1 MSFDKL
7 TKHEQLALVLQSEH
21 FAQIT
26 DIPDGE
32 NMTFKSVVPLPGGRS
47 QLVFVQAN
55 DVTYQLSSPFAE
67 VADFSAERAL
77 NVNFTLFGVSVVFGR
92 YSLVLTNLVEMFSLE
107 PFLQSFATLA
117 NFADNIE
124 QMIGGADEL

>member
-1 MSFDKL
+1 MSIDKL

-21 FAQIT
+21 FTRIE
-26 DIPDGE
+26 DEPDNT
-32 NMTFKSVVPLPGGRS
+32 NMTFKSVVPLPEGRS

-92 YSLVLTNLVEMFSLE
+92 YSLVLTNLVEMFSIE

-124 QMIGGADEL
+124 QMIGGGDEL

>member
-1 MSFDKL
+1 MSIDKL
-7 TKHEQLALVLQSEH
+7 TKHEQLALVLQSGH
-21 FAQIT
+21 FTQIT
-26 DIPDGE
+26 EVPDST
-32 NMTFKSVVPLPGGRS
+32 NMTFKSVVPLPEGRS

-55 DVTYQLSSPFAE
+55 DITYQLSSPFAE

-92 YSLVLTNLVEMFSLE
+92 YSLVLTNLVEMFSIE

-124 QMIGGADEL
+124 QMIGGGDEL

>member
-1 MSFDKL
+1 MSIDKL

-21 FAQIT
+21 FTRIT
-26 DIPDGE
+26 DEPDST
-32 NMTFKSVVPLPGGRS
+32 NMTFKSVVPLLEGRS

-92 YSLVLTNLVEMFSLE
+92 YSLVLTNLVEMFSIE

-124 QMIGGADEL
+124 QMIGGGDEL

>member
-1 MSFDKL
+1 M
-7 TKHEQLALVLQSEH
+7 
-21 FAQIT
+21 
-26 DIPDGE
+26 
-32 NMTFKSVVPLPGGRS
+32 
-47 QLVFVQAN
+47 FVQAN

-92 YSLVLTNLVEMFSLE
+92 YSLVLTNLVEMFSIE

-124 QMIGGADEL
+124 QMIGGGDEL